1 MCSLQSTLLTGE
13 LLIPKFL
20 YTVSSMCL
28 VPSNSVKMTSLKVP
42 VVDVQNDNFKQL
54 WPSML
59 LAINTSSFI
68 AIDTVSRIAFL
79 YELPKRGE
87 GRHSV

>member
-1 MCSLQSTLLTGE
+1 MR
-13 LLIPKFL
+13 
-20 YTVSSMCL
+20 
-28 VPSNSVKMTSLKVP
+28 MTSLKVP

-59 LAINTSSFI
+59 LAVKTSSFI

-79 YELPKRGE
+79 AVCSDKMDNCKVR
-87 GRHSV
+87 